1 MTRNQMIMMVG
12 ILLLLSACAASGQE
26 GEALAPAATVTE
38 TLPTSTPADPVPL
51 TFDGVVAYDHVIAQV
66 DMGPRIVGSEGSQL
80 AQAYIIAH
88 LQEAGWTVV
97 RQEFTVNGV
106 TGVNLIAHLPGM
118 EGLPS
123 ATYGAHYDTR
133 IYADNDPLYPQQPV
147 PGANDGASGTAVLLE
162 LARVMEPAALQIQ
175 PWLVFFDAE
184 DNGRI
189 DDWDWIEGST
199 YFVQSLDETQ
209 YPEYAVIVDMIGD
222 ADQQVFYE
230 TTSNRG
236 MMEHLWEIAASL
248 GYSDTIIPQD
258 KYAILDDHT
267 PFLRVGIPAVDM
279 IDFDYEYWHTV
290 DDTIDKVSPDSLERI
305 GRTLEVFLEEQGG
318 IFPPG

>member
-1 MTRNQMIMMVG
+1 MIRSKLIIIVMLNAV
-12 ILLLLSACAASGQE
+12 LTACVHSGQ
-26 GEALAPAATVTE
+26 GDGSLTPAATLTVP
-38 TLPTSTPADPVPL
+38 LPTPSPTVPGSL
-51 TFDGVVAYDHVIAQV
+51 TFDGAVAFEHVVAQV
-66 DMGPRIVGSEGSQL
+66 DMGPRIIGSEGSRL
-80 AQAYIIAH
+80 TQAYITAQ
-88 LQEAGWTVV
+88 LKDAGWTVV

-106 TGVNLIAHLPGM
+106 EGVNLIARLPGTEDM
-118 EGLPS
+118 PV
-123 ATYGAHYDTR
+123 AVFGAHYDTR
-133 IYADNDPLYPQQPV
+133 IYADNDPLYSEQPV

-162 LARVMEPAALQIQ
+162 LARVLEPSSVRIQ
-175 PWLVFFDAE
+175 PWFVFFDAE

-199 YFVQSLDETQ
+199 YFVQVIDETQ

-236 MMEHLWEIAASL
+236 MMEHLWGIAASL

-267 PFLRVGIPAVDM
+267 PFLRAGIPAVDM

-290 DDTIDKVSPDSLERI
+290 ADTVDKVSPDSLERV

-318 IFPPG
+318 LFPPG